1 MEVAAVNCVPIAY
14 NCFVKVIILENKVR
28 IVFSIFT
35 QKKRETAFNGR
46 KKRSYG
52 KEKFTT
58 CFKKIN
64 NVPNM

>member
-35 QKKRETAFNGR
+35 QKKRETAFNGE
-46 KKRSYG
+46 KKDHTG
-52 KEKFTT
+52 KKSLLHAS
-58 CFKKIN
+58 KNK
-64 NVPNM
+64 